1 MPLAKQIEEINMTKK
16 EEILAYLHE
25 HVFDPILN
33 SPTASETLKKGVL
46 RARAVSLDSGVC
58 CSLD

>member
-1 MPLAKQIEEINMTKK
+1 MTKK